1 MILSAAL
8 SFFTGG
14 SFTRLAA
21 TLLAGALLG
30 GTAMHQVH
38 RAGQAM
44 ALAEQQRQTLR
55 AIEAAQSETTRLQ
68 EATDAA
74 IEKANTRALASARS
88 AAGAR
93 TQLERLRQQLT
104 TAAPADAAA
113 CPATAQRAA
122 TLAAVHGECA
132 GALEQL
138 GRQADAHAADA
149 LKLYEAWPRP
159 PD

>member
-1 MILSAAL
+1 MIRAAIG
-8 SFFTGG
+8 FFTGG

-21 TLLAGALLG
+21 TLLAGAALG
-30 GTAMHQVH
+30 ATATHQVH
-38 RAGQAM
+38 RAINAQA
-44 ALAEQQRQTLR
+44 QVQRDRATLQ
-55 AIEAAQSETTRLQ
+55 AIEAAHRETTRYQ
-68 EATDAA
+68 EQADAA
-74 IEKANTRALASARS
+74 IEQANTRALANARS

-93 TQLERLRQQLT
+93 SQLERLRLQLAT
-104 TAAPADAAA
+104 GAPADAAT

-132 GALEQL
+132 GALAEL

-149 LKLYEAWPRP
+149 LKLYQAWPRP